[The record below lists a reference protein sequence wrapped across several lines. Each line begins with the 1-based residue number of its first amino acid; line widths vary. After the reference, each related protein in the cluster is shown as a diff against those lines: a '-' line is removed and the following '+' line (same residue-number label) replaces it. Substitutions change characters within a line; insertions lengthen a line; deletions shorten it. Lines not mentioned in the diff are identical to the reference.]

1 VLWCKSLLLAE
12 WAILISFS
20 RSIGVQTMTSLTGVN
35 VIQVSE
41 FEEKKKAE
49 RNAEISTS
57 I

>member
-1 VLWCKSLLLAE
+1 MLWCKSLLLAE